1 VIVENMLWIEDIIES
16 TPAPSLSINSR
27 IDIAS
32 FVHPHKVTARS
43 IFSAFPNAQNEDE
56 LEGGA

>member
-1 VIVENMLWIEDIIES
+1 VENMLWIEDIIES
-16 TPAPSLSINSR
+16 TQAPSFSINSR

-32 FVHPHKVTARS
+32 FVHPHKLIARN
-43 IFSAFPNAQNEDE
+43 IFLAFPNAQNEGE